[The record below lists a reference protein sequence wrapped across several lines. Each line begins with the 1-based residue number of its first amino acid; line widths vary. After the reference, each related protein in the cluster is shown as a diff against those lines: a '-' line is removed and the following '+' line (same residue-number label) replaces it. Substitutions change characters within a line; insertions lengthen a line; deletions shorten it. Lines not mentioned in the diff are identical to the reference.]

1 MNNIY
6 QVIFNPKNRKNKM
19 GKIALV
25 KDPAIQTMFIKLSE
39 ENEPIKLI
47 LNNDKMIVT
56 GPVLIPDQK
65 IWRNQV
71 NGYITFDVETISLLQ
86 SQYSLNND
94 LTALDIE
101 HTTEDAG
108 GYVIETWISGKND
121 KSQDLGYNLPIGTW
135 FMSTQITDPILWDK
149 IKNNEINGYSIE
161 AIADLI
167 EIKMKK
173 QTIKMSEQTLKD
185 GTVIYSDSEEI
196 DNTSKVYSDPE
207 LTQPLV
213 DGEYPLP
220 TYISTYT
227 CNDTLVVKAGVIAET
242 KSTSTADEI
251 GMSKDKVVL
260 ATSGSTSGDTTT
272 PVVDSTPAVPTS
284 EDFQKLT
291 DSYNE
296 LQKIVADLQSKV
308 AMIENANTANIK
320 QSAEM
325 NEQIMKLTVS
335 VPVSEKDKK
344 FITQEEIELRSNV
357 QSDRISELLKAIKK

>member
-1 MNNIY
+1 MNTNIY
-6 QVIFNPKNRKNKM
+6 QVVFNPKNRKNKM

-39 ENEPIKLI
+39 EDEPIKLI

-121 KSQDLGYNLPIGTW
+121 KSQDLGYDLPIGTW

-220 TYISTYT
+220 TYTSTYV
-227 CNDTLVVKAGVIAET
+227 CNDTFVVKSGVIAET
-242 KSTSTADEI
+242 KSTSTQEEI
-251 GMSKDKVVL
+251 GMSEDKVVL
-260 ATSGSTSGDTTT
+260 AVSADTATAVVVDPT
-272 PVVDSTPAVPTS
+272 PVAPTA

-325 NEQIMKLTVS
+325 NEQIMKLTTN

-357 QSDRISELLKAIKK
+357 QADRITELLKAIKK